1 MTSARRQHGLTLVEM
16 AITMLI
22 FAILVA
28 AAAPSFGG
36 FLANTQ
42 IRSASDSLR
51 NGLRVAQMEAIKR
64 NRPVELVLT
73 NDAPISGDVNASTA
87 GRNWVVR
94 TTRANGTFE
103 LLQGFAG
110 TSQIPRVTLAADRGI
125 FAFDAFGRLTADSA
139 GNAAPAADLAVAISD
154 SDSKGRPLRVVVRTG
169 GSSVSCDPNATSGTP
184 FACS

>member
-1 MTSARRQHGLTLVEM
+1 MLSKARQHGLTLVEM

-28 AAAPSFGG
+28 AAAPSFSG

-51 NGLRVAQMEAIKR
+51 NGLRVAQMEAMKR
-64 NRPVELVLT
+64 NRRVELVLT
-73 NDAPISGDVNASTA
+73 DSAPTSATVTATAA
-87 GRNWVVR
+87 GRNWVI
-94 TTRANGTFE
+94 RAEQAGGGFE

-110 TSQIPRVTLAADRGI
+110 QTQTPQVTITADRSI
-125 FAFDAFGRLTADSA
+125 FSFDAFGRLSEDSA
-139 GNAAPAADLAVAISD
+139 GNAAPAGDLAVAIAD
-154 SDSKGRPLRVVVRTG
+154 SGSKGRPLRVLVRPG
-169 GSSVSCDPNATSGTP
+169 GASASCDPAATSGSP

>member
-1 MTSARRQHGLTLVEM
+1 MTSARRQSGLTLVEM

-28 AAAPSFGG
+28 AAAPSFTG

-73 NDAPISGDVNASTA
+73 DSAPTSSTVTA
-87 GRNWVVR
+87 LATGRNWVIR
-94 TTRANGTFE
+94 TARIGGGFD

-110 TSQIPRVTLAADRGI
+110 ASQVPRVTLSADRSI

-139 GNAAPAADLAVAISD
+139 GNAAPAADLAVAITD

-169 GSSVSCDPNATSGTP
+169 GSSISCDPNATAGTP